1 METSKT
7 LEQTL
12 KVLELLKNSIIEDL
26 LEGKE
31 VSTEDAEGRVKNI
44 VRDVA
49 RSFNVSDSTI
59 LDKCTRQLDISA
71 TEFYN
76 LAVRYITKQDNELE
90 EIVASNRKE
99 TIDSEVQTRVLLQKI
114 RDK

>member
-1 METSKT
+1 MEISKS
-7 LEQTL
+7 LEQIL
-12 KVLELLKNSIIEDL
+12 EVLELLKESIIEDL
-26 LEGKE
+26 LDGKE

-59 LDKCTRQLDISA
+59 LDKCTRQLEITA

-76 LAVRYITKQDNELE
+76 LSVRYITRQDNELE
-90 EIVASNRKE
+90 EIIASNRRE
-99 TIDSEVQTRVLLQKI
+99 TIDSATQTRILLQKI
-114 RDK
+114 RGK

>member
-1 METSKT
+1 MEISKT

-12 KVLELLKNSIIEDL
+12 KVLELLKDSIIEDL

-59 LDKCTRQLDISA
+59 LDKCTRQLELSA

-76 LAVRYITKQDNELE
+76 LAIRYITRQDNELE
-90 EIVASNRKE
+90 DIIASNRRE
-99 TIDSEVQTRVLLQKI
+99 TIDSAAQTKILLQNV
-114 RDK
+114 RDN

>member
-1 METSKT
+1 MDTSKT

-31 VSTEDAEGRVKNI
+31 VSTEDAEDRVKNI

-49 RSFNVSDSTI
+49 RSFNVRDSTI
-59 LDKCTRQLDISA
+59 LDKCTRQLELSA

-76 LAVRYITKQDNELE
+76 LAVRYITGQDNELE
-90 EIVASNRKE
+90 DIIVSNRKE
-99 TIDSEVQTRVLLQKI
+99 TIDSAEQTRVLLQKI
-114 RDK
+114 RDN

>member
-31 VSTEDAEGRVKNI
+31 VSTEDAEGRVKDI
-44 VRDVA
+44 IRDVA

-59 LDKCTRQLDISA
+59 LDKCTRQLEISA
-71 TEFYN
+71 IEFYN

-90 EIVASNRKE
+90 DIIASNRRE
-99 TIDSEVQTRVLLQKI
+99 TIDSAAQTKILLQKV
-114 RDK
+114 RDN

>member
-1 METSKT
+1 MEVSKT
-7 LEQTL
+7 LGQTL
-12 KVLELLKNSIIEDL
+12 KVLELLKDSIIEDL

-31 VSTEDAEGRVKNI
+31 VSTRDAEGRVKNI

-49 RSFNVSDSTI
+49 HSFNVSDSTI
-59 LDKCTRQLDISA
+59 LDKCTRQLEISA

-90 EIVASNRKE
+90 DIIASNRRE
-99 TIDSEVQTRVLLQKI
+99 TIDSAAQTRILLQKV
-114 RDK
+114 RDN

>member
-1 METSKT
+1 MDTSKT

-49 RSFNVSDSTI
+49 RSF
-59 LDKCTRQLDISA
+59 
-71 TEFYN
+71 
-76 LAVRYITKQDNELE
+76 
-90 EIVASNRKE
+90 
-99 TIDSEVQTRVLLQKI
+99 
-114 RDK
+114 

>member
-1 METSKT
+1 MEISKT

-12 KVLELLKNSIIEDL
+12 KVLELLKDSIIEDL
-26 LEGKE
+26 LVGKE

-59 LDKCTRQLDISA
+59 LDKCTRQLELSA

-76 LAVRYITKQDNELE
+76 LSVRYITTQDNELE
-90 EIVASNRKE
+90 DIIASNRRE
-99 TIDSEVQTRVLLQKI
+99 TIDSAAQTRILLQKI
-114 RDK
+114 RDN